1 MIIHSSTDQAYLMNE
16 CKYTNLVYA
25 NQALE
30 KYFEYE
36 ITIKQGIYIFK
47 VLSYINHVKQNRKST
62 NITGH

>member
-36 ITIKQGIYIFK
+36 ITIKQGIYF
-47 VLSYINHVKQNRKST
+47 
-62 NITGH
+62 